1 MQFLC
6 LSPLLWVCVVGEGG
20 GWAPE
25 NARSFCSNLFF
36 NRTPYQII
44 AHFRFV
50 LSGHINPSLAFGYNL
65 LIEVN
70 RRSLPFS
77 SHIYTPLTVRWS
89 YLTIVYNRMIWRK
102 FYWNSL
108 NSRAVCQ
115 FSRFLP
121 RRSPTFAQVWGGFKS
136 EGERTCCPNKK
147 IHVHEKFELETYTYD
162 SYSWNLTYVQT
173 LSLDIFAYH
182 FIVQR
187 PRVDILFDSQS
198 TAHKNTFTVVW
209 L

>member
-1 MQFLC
+1 MLAWWRSFKTVGIEETVAADSHTVTVWDSQKEAALQYAVAIFHWLLIPFQSPLRFPC
-6 LSPLLWVCVVGEGG
+6 LSPYFASGWGG
-20 GWAPE
+20 RGAPE
-25 NARSFCSNLFF
+25 NARSFRSNLFF

-65 LIEVN
+65 LREVN

-115 FSRFLP
+115 FSRFVPL
-121 RRSPTFAQVWGGFKS
+121 RSPTFAQVWGGFKQFS
-136 EGERTCCPNKK
+136 LSVRLWCRSVPSFSC
-147 IHVHEKFELETYTYD
+147 LLD
-162 SYSWNLTYVQT
+162 S
-173 LSLDIFAYH
+173 
-182 FIVQR
+182 
-187 PRVDILFDSQS
+187 
-198 TAHKNTFTVVW
+198 KE
-209 L
+209 